1 MANLTITVANMVP
14 ASDAQYETA
23 YLAGGT
29 LTRGMSIYL
38 DAATSTWKAADCDLS
53 AAGAGSAGIAI
64 CMSDCVSGQPCVAQ
78 TGGSLAFGAILTAGT
93 VYVVSATAGLICPIA
108 DLTTN
113 GRVTILGVA
122 STTSNLVMRRWAT
135 GIQLA

>member
-29 LTRGMSIYL
+29 LTRGMSVYL
-38 DAATSTWKAADCDLS
+38 DSTTSTWKAADCDAS
-53 AAGAGSAGIAI
+53 AAAAGSAGIGI
-64 CMSDCVSGQPCVAQ
+64 CMSDCVSGQPCVVQ
-78 TGGSLAFGAILTAGT
+78 VGGSLAFGAILTVGT
-93 VYVVSATAGLICPIA
+93 IYVVSATAGLICPVA

-135 GIQLA
+135 GIALT